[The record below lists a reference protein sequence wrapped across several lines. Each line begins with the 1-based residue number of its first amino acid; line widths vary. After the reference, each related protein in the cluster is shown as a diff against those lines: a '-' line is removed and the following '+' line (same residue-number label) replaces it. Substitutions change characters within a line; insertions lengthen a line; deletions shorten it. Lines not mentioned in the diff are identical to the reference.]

1 MPIKV
6 ALLTPPTRS
15 HRTAEET
22 LALGYLGAQLRN
34 SSYEVRIVD
43 GWLEQLNA
51 EEMVDKIAIG
61 GAPAIVG
68 FSCYRSNLEQAKEV
82 LGIVRERF
90 GNIPSLC
97 GGYGPTFHDEEF
109 LTCGFTVA
117 VRGEAENSIADLID
131 ALLKDNDLAVIPGI
145 TFRKNGQIV
154 RTERIE
160 PITNLDL
167 INMPARDTISSA
179 INQHNFVHM
188 STSRGCT
195 ANCIFCSI
203 IAFDR
208 GGPRKVR
215 WRQRSIKNIV
225 AEVEA
230 LNKAHGVHHFKFV
243 DDSFIEHPRD
253 EHWAEELRDELLTRD
268 LQIKFR
274 TQVRADKLTPRLTR
288 ILKEAGWFSTSV
300 GVENASSN
308 ALKRMG
314 KSADQAQNLAALG
327 MLEQNEIY
335 VQMGMILFDPYTT
348 MSELWENLTF
358 LKTHPWPINKGVFTE
373 MFAAEGT
380 PFTRLGQKRGFLSD
394 ATNTQNYAYSI
405 QDEQSRRMY
414 AILKTWHRSHSTIY
428 DWVIDPLTAP
438 KVLPEDDYREAHALC
453 KELQTLDLRFFER
466 ALLHVS
472 DVSSASDDPDL
483 VQESIYTSVPSYLA
497 IENRIGIL
505 YARNGLKYEAEPNP
519 FLGLM

>member
-1 MPIKV
+1 MPTKV
-6 ALLTPPTRS
+6 ALMTPPTRS

-22 LALGYLGAQLRN
+22 LALGYLGAQLRR
-34 SSYEVRIVD
+34 SGYEVCIVD
-43 GWLEQLNA
+43 GWLERLTA
-51 EEMVDKIAIG
+51 EEMASRIGFG

-68 FSCYRSNLEQAKEV
+68 FSCYRSNLDQAKE
-82 LGIVRERF
+82 LLDIVRERF
-90 GNIPSLC
+90 GNIPSIC
-97 GGYGPTFHDEEF
+97 GGYGPTFHDEDF
-109 LTCGFTVA
+109 LDNGFTVV
-117 VRGEAENSIADLID
+117 VRGEAESNIVDLID
-131 ALLKDNDLAVIPGI
+131 ALLKGDNLNLIFGI
-145 TFRKNGQIV
+145 TFREDGQTV

-167 INMPARDTISSA
+167 IDQPVRDTVSLA
-179 INQHNFVHM
+179 IKQRNFVHM

-215 WRQRSIKNIV
+215 WRQRSIENIV
-225 AEVEA
+225 AEIET
-230 LNKAHGVHHFKFV
+230 LNKAYGVQHFKFV
-243 DDSFIEHPRD
+243 DDSFIEPPRD
-253 EHWAEELRDELLTRD
+253 ERWAEKLRDELQARR

-274 TQVRADKLTPRLTR
+274 TQVRADRLTPRLTR

-300 GVENASSN
+300 GVENASRS

-314 KSADQAQNLAALG
+314 KSANQAQNLAALD
-327 MLEQNEIY
+327 MLEQNKIY

-358 LKTHPWPINKGVFTE
+358 LKAHPWPINKGVFTE

-394 ATNTQNYAYSI
+394 ETNTQNYAYSV
-405 QDEQSRRMY
+405 QDEQSRRVY
-414 AILKTWHRSHSTIY
+414 AMLKTWHRSHSTIY

-438 KVLPEDDYREAHALC
+438 KVLLEDGYREAHALC
-453 KELQTLDLRFFER
+453 KELQVLDLRFFER
-466 ALLHVS
+466 ALQHVS
-472 DVSSASDDPDL
+472 DVSNASDDPDL
-483 VQESIYTSVPSYLA
+483 VRESINTSVPSYLA
-497 IENRIGIL
+497 IESRIGIL
-505 YARNGLKYEAEPNP
+505 YARNGLKYEAVPNP
-519 FLGLM
+519 FLGLT